1 MAGEVRVYLLDIRE
15 WTEAADGERQMQLAA
30 GKLDSARRKK
40 LCSIRQRLARA
51 QSLGAGL
58 LLQKAA
64 QDYEMSAEGQAA
76 GYGGQPSAEGQ
87 AAGYDGQPAVEG
99 QPPGCVTVRMRA
111 SQLVSLLGQGREL
124 DYRYSDHGKPYLE
137 GNPFFFSL
145 SHSGDYVL
153 CAVSDREIGADIQKT
168 DCTGKCRERQL
179 ADRFFSPAEAQR
191 LRQYSDAEA
200 ASYFYTLWT
209 RKEAYGKLT
218 GAGVAAQLVVPTDER
233 DGAEWLSA
241 DAPEGY
247 RVAVCRYLK
256 EAWER

>member
-1 MAGEVRVYLLDIRE
+1 MAGDVRVYLLDIRE

-64 QDYEMSAEGQAA
+64 QDYEMSAEGQA
-76 GYGGQPSAEGQ
+76 
-87 AAGYDGQPAVEG
+87 GYDGQPMAAG
-99 QPPGCVTVRMRA
+99 QPSGCVTVRMRA
-111 SQLVSLLGQGREL
+111 SQLVSLLGQGKEL
-124 DYRYSDHGKPYLE
+124 SYWYGGNGKPYLE
-137 GNPFFFSL
+137 GNPFFFSI

-179 ADRFFSPAEAQR
+179 ADRFFSPAEVER
-191 LRQYSDAEA
+191 LGQYSDAET

-218 GAGVAAQLVVPTDER
+218 GAGVAAQLAVPTDEW